1 MGVRGPLLVKLIKGK
16 KNMFEGGYKT
26 KPLGHKKK
34 KQNKV
39 NKSNKR
45 KEKAKETKLR

>member
-1 MGVRGPLLVKLIKGK
+1 MFKGDIKQNLQVIG
-16 KNMFEGGYKT
+16 
-26 KPLGHKKK
+26 KK